1 MVDAVLKLQL
11 ALSVVQALHFA
22 GDAAQRIA
30 GKQRFAVQQLL
41 WRAAVAAGGQQAACC
56 VSFEALQGAGDAHEY
71 GQHGPN
77 QSK

>member
-1 MVDAVLKLQL
+1 MILDLENQFILDQ
-11 ALSVVQALHFA
+11 
-22 GDAAQRIA
+22 D
-30 GKQRFAVQQLL
+30 RFAVQQLL

-56 VSFEALQGAGDAHEY
+56 VPFEALQGAGDAHEY